1 MLAANGRTADS
12 EVAKRLFGCRA
23 RLRVVSVPAKLSP
36 CPDRPNCVC
45 SRSDALRRNHVTP
58 IRVSGDPGAF
68 FGRFKRVLARQ
79 SRTEIVSETDD
90 YVHAACRTLLGFVD
104 DLEARLSL
112 PEGVIHVRSASRVGY
127 YDFGVNRARVETLR
141 RALRGAR

>member
-12 EVAKRLFGCRA
+12 QVGKRVCGCRD
-23 RLRVVSVPAKLSP
+23 RLRVVSVPAELSP

-45 SRSDALRRNHVTP
+45 SRSDALRRNQVAP
-58 IRVSGDPGAF
+58 IRVSGDPRAF
-68 FGRFKRVLARQ
+68 FGRLKRVLASQ

-112 PEGVIHVRSASRVGY
+112 SEGVIHMRSASRVGY
-127 YDFGVNRARVETLR
+127 YDFGVNRARVESLR
-141 RALRGAR
+141 RALHGAQ